1 VGEREEASHHVG
13 LALQPIGND
22 RELAMRLESPEPGH
36 NVGPSLNATKPAP
49 SSEALEYVQFGVV
62 QRVAED
68 LSIPINAHDS
78 PARALKTLKQSQA
91 AVA

>member
-1 VGEREEASHHVG
+1 VHIGVG
-13 LALQPIGND
+13 
-22 RELAMRLESPEPGH
+22 
-36 NVGPSLNATKPAP
+36 
-49 SSEALEYVQFGVV
+49 

-78 PARALKTLKQSQA
+78 PARALNTFKQSQA